1 MAKCSVATKVGYF
14 LAGVGAGA
22 VMVLL
27 FAPETGEETRKLIAK
42 KAEQGKDYVVSRGK
56 ELKGQAEE
64 MVEKGKEL
72 VSKQKERLAEVL
84 ETGKEAARST
94 LSKVGGGG

>member
-14 LAGVGAGA
+14 LAGASMGA
-22 VMVLL
+22 VVVLL
-27 FAPETGEETRKLIAK
+27 LAPKTGEETRKLIAK
-42 KAEQGKDYVVSRGK
+42 KAGEGKDYVVSRGK
-56 ELKGQAEE
+56 EFRGQADEL
-64 MVEKGKEL
+64 VEKGKEL

-94 LSKVGGGG
+94 LSRV